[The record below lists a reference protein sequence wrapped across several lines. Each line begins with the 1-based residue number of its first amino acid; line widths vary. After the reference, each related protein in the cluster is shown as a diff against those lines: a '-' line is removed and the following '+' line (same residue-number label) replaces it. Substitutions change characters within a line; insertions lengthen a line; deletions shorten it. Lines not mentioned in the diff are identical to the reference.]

1 MALPVMHRIG
11 RQTVGQ
17 TLSLFGSSVVQYAIF
32 WYLVLRSNSGMV
44 MTGAMVTAA
53 LPQAIVSMFGGV
65 WADRWNRKLLVM
77 LPDAVIAAVTICL
90 SASMAVG
97 WGDTGLILVVL
108 VIRSAGGGIQT
119 PAVQSFIPQIAPEAW
134 LLRVNAINGTLQ
146 TAISIAS
153 PAIAAALVNLMPLWM
168 IMLVDVSTAIV
179 GIGFVALIR
188 LDDARLR
195 RPGESSDDA
204 LRATSISVSSCS
216 PIPLT
221 DLPRPR
227 THAHAK
233 GERRVPQGRVLG
245 LLTSVLAFGVPAGM
259 LVFGPLAHVVDVR
272 LLFVVGGLMTVP
284 IGAYVMRSA
293 RRNRVAE

>member
-1 MALPVMHRIG
+1 MHCIG

-44 MTGAMVTAA
+44 MTGAMVAAA
-53 LPQAIVSMFGGV
+53 LPQAIVSVFGGV

-119 PAVQSFIPQIAPEAW
+119 PAVQSFISQIVPEAW

-153 PAIAAALVNLMPLWM
+153 PVIAAVLVNLMPLWM
-168 IMLVDVSTAIV
+168 IMLVDVSTAIA

-204 LRATSISVSSCS
+204 LRATSIGFVVLSNSADRLAAPTYTLMQKESDVSM
-216 PIPLT
+216 
-221 DLPRPR
+221 
-227 THAHAK
+227 
-233 GERRVPQGRVLG
+233 QGRVLG

>member
-1 MALPVMHRIG
+1 MHCIG
-11 RQTVGQ
+11 RQTVEQ

-44 MTGAMVTAA
+44 MTVAMVAAA
-53 LPQAIVSMFGGV
+53 LPQAIVSVFGGV

-77 LPDAVIAAVTICL
+77 LPDAVIVAVTICL

-97 WGDTGLILVVL
+97 WDDTGLILVVL

-119 PAVQSFIPQIAPEAW
+119 PAVQSFIPQIVPEAW

-216 PIPLT
+216 PIPLE

-227 THAHAK
+227 TRSC
-233 GERRVPQGRVLG
+233 RRRATCPCR
-245 LLTSVLAFGVPAGM
+245 
-259 LVFGPLAHVVDVR
+259 
-272 LLFVVGGLMTVP
+272 GGYWVC
-284 IGAYVMRSA
+284 
-293 RRNRVAE
+293 

>member
-1 MALPVMHRIG
+1 MALPVMHCIG

-97 WGDTGLILVVL
+97 WGDTGLILVVM

-245 LLTSVLAFGVPAGM
+245 LLISVSAFGVPAGM

>member
-1 MALPVMHRIG
+1 MHCIG

-97 WGDTGLILVVL
+97 WGDTGLILVVM

>member
-1 MALPVMHRIG
+1 MHCIG
-11 RQTVGQ
+11 RQTIEQ

-44 MTGAMVTAA
+44 MTGAMVAAA
-53 LPQAIVSMFGGV
+53 LPQAIVSVFGGV

-108 VIRSAGGGIQT
+108 VIRSVGGGIQT
-119 PAVQSFIPQIAPEAW
+119 PAVQSFIPQIVPEAW
-134 LLRVNAINGTLQ
+134 LLRVNAVNGTLQ

-204 LRATSISVSSCS
+204 LRATSIGFVVLSNSADRLAAPTYALMQKESDVS
-216 PIPLT
+216 L
-221 DLPRPR
+221 
-227 THAHAK
+227 
-233 GERRVPQGRVLG
+233 QGRVLG
-245 LLTSVLAFGVPAGM
+245 LLTSVSAFGVPADM
-259 LVFGPLAHVVDVR
+259 LVFGPLA
-272 LLFVVGGLMTVP
+272 MWSM
-284 IGAYVMRSA
+284 YVCCSWSA
-293 RRNRVAE
+293 V

>member
-1 MALPVMHRIG
+1 MHCIG
-11 RQTVGQ
+11 RQTVEQ

-44 MTGAMVTAA
+44 MTGAMVAAA
-53 LPQAIVSMFGGV
+53 LPQAIVSVFGGV
-65 WADRWNRKLLVM
+65 WADRWKRKLLVM
-77 LPDAVIAAVTICL
+77 FPDAVIAAVTICL

-119 PAVQSFIPQIAPEAW
+119 PAVQSFIPQIVPEAW

-179 GIGFVALIR
+179 GIGFVARVAVRNARKDDDQVLFGEVVGRTARDACAPDVQGQAQHVVLVEMQRRIR
-188 LDDARLR
+188 LFVGPVLR
-195 RPGESSDDA
+195 DEQVFFRPW
-204 LRATSISVSSCS
+204 R
-216 PIPLT
+216 
-221 DLPRPR
+221 
-227 THAHAK
+227 K
-233 GERRVPQGRVLG
+233 
-245 LLTSVLAFGVPAGM
+245 
-259 LVFGPLAHVVDVR
+259 VF
-272 LLFVVGGLMTVP
+272 
-284 IGAYVMRSA
+284 
-293 RRNRVAE
+293 

>member
-1 MALPVMHRIG
+1 MHCIG
-11 RQTVGQ
+11 RQTVEQ

-44 MTGAMVTAA
+44 MTGAMVAAA
-53 LPQAIVSMFGGV
+53 LPQAIVSVFGGV

-119 PAVQSFIPQIAPEAW
+119 PAVQSFISQIVPEAW

-153 PAIAAALVNLMPLWM
+153 PVIAAVLVNLMPLWM
-168 IMLVDVSTAIV
+168 IMLVDVSTAIA

-204 LRATSISVSSCS
+204 LRATSIGFVVLSNSADRLAAPTYTLMQKESDVSM
-216 PIPLT
+216 
-221 DLPRPR
+221 
-227 THAHAK
+227 
-233 GERRVPQGRVLG
+233 QGRVLG

>member
-1 MALPVMHRIG
+1 MHCIG
-11 RQTVGQ
+11 RQTVEQ

-44 MTGAMVTAA
+44 MTGAMVAAA

-146 TAISIAS
+146 RAISIAS

-216 PIPLT
+216 PIPLK

-227 THAHAK
+227 TRSC
-233 GERRVPQGRVLG
+233 RRRATCPAGASIGSADLG
-245 LLTSVLAFGVPAGM
+245 LG
-259 LVFGPLAHVVDVR
+259 
-272 LLFVVGGLMTVP
+272 
-284 IGAYVMRSA
+284 IRSA
-293 RRNRVAE
+293 CGHARVRPARRCGRCTSAVRGRRSDDRSDRCLCDEIRAAKSGR

>member
-1 MALPVMHRIG
+1 MHCIG
-11 RQTVGQ
+11 RQTIEQ

-44 MTGAMVTAA
+44 MTGAMVAA
-53 LPQAIVSMFGGV
+53 SLPQAIVSVFGGV
-65 WADRWNRKLLVM
+65 WADRWNRKLSVM

-108 VIRSAGGGIQT
+108 VIRSVGGGIQT

-216 PIPLT
+216 PISLT
-221 DLPRPR
+221 GLPRPR
-227 THAHAK
+227 TRSCK
-233 GERRVPQGRVLG
+233 RRATCPCR
-245 LLTSVLAFGVPAGM
+245 
-259 LVFGPLAHVVDVR
+259 
-272 LLFVVGGLMTVP
+272 GGYWVC
-284 IGAYVMRSA
+284 
-293 RRNRVAE
+293 

>member
-1 MALPVMHRIG
+1 MHCIG

-17 TLSLFGSSVVQYAIF
+17 TLSLFGFSVVQYAIF

-44 MTGAMVTAA
+44 MTGAMVAAA
-53 LPQAIVSMFGGV
+53 LPQAIVSVFGGV
-65 WADRWNRKLLVM
+65 WDDRWNRKLLVM

-153 PAIAAALVNLMPLWM
+153 PAIASALVNLMPLWM

-179 GIGFVALIR
+179 GIGFVALIH

-204 LRATSISVSSCS
+204 PARHIDFGFVVLSNSADRLAAPTYTRSCKRRATC
-216 PIPLT
+216 PC
-221 DLPRPR
+221 R
-227 THAHAK
+227 
-233 GERRVPQGRVLG
+233 GEYWVC
-245 LLTSVLAFGVPAGM
+245 
-259 LVFGPLAHVVDVR
+259 
-272 LLFVVGGLMTVP
+272 
-284 IGAYVMRSA
+284 
-293 RRNRVAE
+293 

>member
-1 MALPVMHRIG
+1 M
-11 RQTVGQ
+11 
-17 TLSLFGSSVVQYAIF
+17 
-32 WYLVLRSNSGMV
+32 
-44 MTGAMVTAA
+44 
-53 LPQAIVSMFGGV
+53 
-65 WADRWNRKLLVM
+65 
-77 LPDAVIAAVTICL
+77 
-90 SASMAVG
+90 
-97 WGDTGLILVVL
+97 
-108 VIRSAGGGIQT
+108 
-119 PAVQSFIPQIAPEAW
+119 QSFIPQIVPEAW

-153 PAIAAALVNLMPLWM
+153 PVIAAALVNLMPLWM

-204 LRATSISVSSCS
+204 LRATSIGFVVLSNSADRLAAPTYTLMQKESDVSM
-216 PIPLT
+216 
-221 DLPRPR
+221 
-227 THAHAK
+227 
-233 GERRVPQGRVLG
+233 QGRVLG
-245 LLTSVLAFGVPAGM
+245 LLTSVLAFGMPAGM

>member
-1 MALPVMHRIG
+1 MHCIG
-11 RQTVGQ
+11 RQTVEQ

-44 MTGAMVTAA
+44 MTGAMVAA
-53 LPQAIVSMFGGV
+53 SLPQAIVSVFGGV

-108 VIRSAGGGIQT
+108 VIRSVGGGIQT
-119 PAVQSFIPQIAPEAW
+119 PAVQSFIPQIVPEAW
-134 LLRVNAINGTLQ
+134 LLRVNAVNGTLQ

-195 RPGESSDDA
+195 RPGESSDAA
-204 LRATSISVSSCS
+204 LRATSIGFVVLFNSADRLAAPTYTLMQKGSDVSM
-216 PIPLT
+216 
-221 DLPRPR
+221 
-227 THAHAK
+227 
-233 GERRVPQGRVLG
+233 QGRVLG

-259 LVFGPLAHVVDVR
+259 LVFGPLADVVDVR

>member
-1 MALPVMHRIG
+1 MHCIG
-11 RQTVGQ
+11 RQTVEQ
-17 TLSLFGSSVVQYAIF
+17 TLSLFGSSVVQYAII

-44 MTGAMVTAA
+44 MTGAMVAAA
-53 LPQAIVSMFGGV
+53 LPQAIVSVFGGV

-108 VIRSAGGGIQT
+108 VIRSVGGGIQT
-119 PAVQSFIPQIAPEAW
+119 PAVQSFIPQIVPEAW
-134 LLRVNAINGTLQ
+134 LLRVNAVNGTLQ

-204 LRATSISVSSCS
+204 LRATSIGFVVLSNSADRLAAPTYALMQKESDVS
-216 PIPLT
+216 L
-221 DLPRPR
+221 
-227 THAHAK
+227 
-233 GERRVPQGRVLG
+233 QGRVLG
-245 LLTSVLAFGVPAGM
+245 LLTSVSAFGVPADM
-259 LVFGPLAHVVDVR
+259 LVFGPLADVVDVR

>member
-1 MALPVMHRIG
+1 MHCIG
-11 RQTVGQ
+11 RQTVEQ

-44 MTGAMVTAA
+44 MTVAMVAAA
-53 LPQAIVSMFGGV
+53 LPQAIVSVFGGV
-65 WADRWNRKLLVM
+65 WADRWNRKLSVM
-77 LPDAVIAAVTICL
+77 FPDAVIAAVTICL

-119 PAVQSFIPQIAPEAW
+119 PAVQSFIPQIVPEAW

-204 LRATSISVSSCS
+204 LRITSISVSSCS

-221 DLPRPR
+221 GLPRPCTR
-227 THAHAK
+227 SCK
-233 GERRVPQGRVLG
+233 RRATCPAGAGIADLG
-245 LLTSVLAFGVPAGM
+245 LG
-259 LVFGPLAHVVDVR
+259 
-272 LLFVVGGLMTVP
+272 
-284 IGAYVMRSA
+284 IRSA
-293 RRNRVAE
+293 CGHARVRPARRCGRCTSAVRGRRSDDRSDRCLCDEIRAAKSGR

>member
-1 MALPVMHRIG
+1 MHCIG
-11 RQTVGQ
+11 RQTIEQ

-44 MTGAMVTAA
+44 MTGAMVAAA

-65 WADRWNRKLLVM
+65 WADRWKRKLLVM

-179 GIGFVALIR
+179 SIGFVALIH

-204 LRATSISVSSCS
+204 LRATSISVSSRS
-216 PIPLT
+216 PIPLK

-227 THAHAK
+227 TRSC
-233 GERRVPQGRVLG
+233 RRRATCPAGASIGSADLG
-245 LLTSVLAFGVPAGM
+245 LG
-259 LVFGPLAHVVDVR
+259 
-272 LLFVVGGLMTVP
+272 
-284 IGAYVMRSA
+284 IRSA
-293 RRNRVAE
+293 CGHARVRPARPCGRCASAVRGRRSDDRSDRCLCDESRAAKSGR

>member
-1 MALPVMHRIG
+1 MHCIG
-11 RQTVGQ
+11 RQTVEQ
-17 TLSLFGSSVVQYAIF
+17 TLSLFGSSVVQYAIL

-44 MTGAMVTAA
+44 MTVAMVAAA
-53 LPQAIVSMFGGV
+53 LPQAIVSVFGGV

-77 LPDAVIAAVTICL
+77 FPDAVIAAVTICL

-119 PAVQSFIPQIAPEAW
+119 PAVQSFIPQIVPEAW

-245 LLTSVLAFGVPAGM
+245 LLTSVSAFGVPAGM

-284 IGAYVMRSA
+284 IGAYDEIRAAKSG
-293 RRNRVAE
+293 R

>member
-1 MALPVMHRIG
+1 MHCIG
-11 RQTVGQ
+11 RQTVEQ
-17 TLSLFGSSVVQYAIF
+17 TLSLFGSSIVQYAIF
-32 WYLVLRSNSGMV
+32 RYLVLRSNSGMV
-44 MTGAMVTAA
+44 MTGAMVAAA
-53 LPQAIVSMFGGV
+53 LPQAIVSVFGGV

-108 VIRSAGGGIQT
+108 VIRSVGGGIQT
-119 PAVQSFIPQIAPEAW
+119 PAVQSFIPQIVPEAW
-134 LLRVNAINGTLQ
+134 LLRVNAVNGTLQ

-153 PAIAAALVNLMPLWM
+153 PAIAAALVNLM

-195 RPGESSDDA
+195 HPGRA
-204 LRATSISVSSCS
+204 RMTPLCATSISVSSCS

-221 DLPRPR
+221 GLPRPR
-227 THAHAK
+227 TRSCK
-233 GERRVPQGRVLG
+233 RRATCPAGASIGSADLG
-245 LLTSVLAFGVPAGM
+245 LGIRACSC
-259 LVFGPLAHVVDVR
+259 
-272 LLFVVGGLMTVP
+272 
-284 IGAYVMRSA
+284 SA
-293 RRNRVAE
+293 RSPMWSMYVCCSWSAV

>member
-1 MALPVMHRIG
+1 MHCIG
-11 RQTVGQ
+11 RQTVEQ

-44 MTGAMVTAA
+44 MTGAMVAAA
-53 LPQAIVSMFGGV
+53 LPQAIVSVFGGV

-108 VIRSAGGGIQT
+108 VIRSVGGGIQT
-119 PAVQSFIPQIAPEAW
+119 PAVQSFIPQIVPEAW
-134 LLRVNAINGTLQ
+134 LLRVNAVNGTLQ

-204 LRATSISVSSCS
+204 PARHIDFGFVVLSNSADRLAAPTYA
-216 PIPLT
+216 LMQ
-221 DLPRPR
+221 
-227 THAHAK
+227 K
-233 GERRVPQGRVLG
+233 GERRVPAGAGIGSADLG
-245 LLTSVLAFGVPAGM
+245 LG
-259 LVFGPLAHVVDVR
+259 
-272 LLFVVGGLMTVP
+272 
-284 IGAYVMRSA
+284 IRSA
-293 RRNRVAE
+293 CGYARVRPARRCGRCTSAVRGRRSDDRSDRCLCDEIRAAKSGR

>member
-1 MALPVMHRIG
+1 MHCIG
-11 RQTVGQ
+11 RQTVEQ

-44 MTGAMVTAA
+44 MTGAMVAAA
-53 LPQAIVSMFGGV
+53 LPQAIVSVFGGV

-119 PAVQSFIPQIAPEAW
+119 LAVQSFIPQIAPEAW

-204 LRATSISVSSCS
+204 LRATSIGFVVLSNSADRLAAPTYTLMQKESDVSM
-216 PIPLT
+216 
-221 DLPRPR
+221 
-227 THAHAK
+227 
-233 GERRVPQGRVLG
+233 QGRVLG

>member
-1 MALPVMHRIG
+1 MHCIG
-11 RQTVGQ
+11 RQTVEQ

-44 MTGAMVTAA
+44 MTGAMVAAA
-53 LPQAIVSMFGGV
+53 LPQAIVSVFGGV
-65 WADRWNRKLLVM
+65 WDDRWNRKLLVM

>member
-1 MALPVMHRIG
+1 MHCIG
-11 RQTVGQ
+11 RQTVEQ

-44 MTGAMVTAA
+44 MTGAMVAAA
-53 LPQAIVSMFGGV
+53 LPQAIVSVFGGV
-65 WADRWNRKLLVM
+65 WADRWNRKLSVM

-119 PAVQSFIPQIAPEAW
+119 PAVQSFIPQIVPEAW
-134 LLRVNAINGTLQ
+134 LLRVNAVNGTLQ

-195 RPGESSDDA
+195 RPGRARMTPCAPHRFRFRRA
-204 LRATSISVSSCS
+204 LQFR
-216 PIPLT
+216 
-221 DLPRPR
+221 
-227 THAHAK
+227 
-233 GERRVPQGRVLG
+233 
-245 LLTSVLAFGVPAGM
+245 
-259 LVFGPLAHVVDVR
+259 
-272 LLFVVGGLMTVP
+272 
-284 IGAYVMRSA
+284 
-293 RRNRVAE
+293 

>member
-1 MALPVMHRIG
+1 MHCIG
-11 RQTVGQ
+11 RQTVEQ
-17 TLSLFGSSVVQYAIF
+17 TLSLFGSSVVQYAII

-44 MTGAMVTAA
+44 MTGAMVAAA
-53 LPQAIVSMFGGV
+53 LPQAIVSVFGGV

-108 VIRSAGGGIQT
+108 VIRSVGGGIQT
-119 PAVQSFIPQIAPEAW
+119 PAVQSFIPQIVPEAW
-134 LLRVNAINGTLQ
+134 LLRVNAVNGTLQ

-204 LRATSISVSSCS
+204 LRATSIGFVVLSNSADRLAAPTYALMQKESDVSM
-216 PIPLT
+216 
-221 DLPRPR
+221 
-227 THAHAK
+227 
-233 GERRVPQGRVLG
+233 QGRVLG
-245 LLTSVLAFGVPAGM
+245 LLTSVSAFGVPAGM
-259 LVFGPLAHVVDVR
+259 LVFGPLADVVDVR

>member
-1 MALPVMHRIG
+1 M
-11 RQTVGQ
+11 
-17 TLSLFGSSVVQYAIF
+17 
-32 WYLVLRSNSGMV
+32 
-44 MTGAMVTAA
+44 
-53 LPQAIVSMFGGV
+53 
-65 WADRWNRKLLVM
+65 
-77 LPDAVIAAVTICL
+77 
-90 SASMAVG
+90 
-97 WGDTGLILVVL
+97 
-108 VIRSAGGGIQT
+108 
-119 PAVQSFIPQIAPEAW
+119 QSFIPQIAPEAW

-188 LDDARLR
+188 LDDASLR

-204 LRATSISVSSCS
+204 LRATSIGFVVLSNSAYRLAAPTYTLMQKESDVSM
-216 PIPLT
+216 
-221 DLPRPR
+221 
-227 THAHAK
+227 
-233 GERRVPQGRVLG
+233 QGRVLG

-293 RRNRVAE
+293 WRNRVAE

>member
-1 MALPVMHRIG
+1 MHCIG
-11 RQTVGQ
+11 RQTVEQ

-44 MTGAMVTAA
+44 MTVAMVAAA
-53 LPQAIVSMFGGV
+53 LPQAIVSVFGGV
-65 WADRWNRKLLVM
+65 WADRWNRKLSVM
-77 LPDAVIAAVTICL
+77 FPDAVIAAVTICL

-119 PAVQSFIPQIAPEAW
+119 PAVQSFIPQIVPEAW
-134 LLRVNAINGTLQ
+134 LLRVNAVNGTLQ

-204 LRATSISVSSCS
+204 PARHIDFGFVVLSNSADRLAAPTYALMQKESDVSRRCGYWVCWPRSRHSECLRACSCS
-216 PIPLT
+216 ARSPMW
-221 DLPRPR
+221 
-227 THAHAK
+227 
-233 GERRVPQGRVLG
+233 
-245 LLTSVLAFGVPAGM
+245 SM
-259 LVFGPLAHVVDVR
+259 
-272 LLFVVGGLMTVP
+272 
-284 IGAYVMRSA
+284 YVCCSWSA
-293 RRNRVAE
+293 V

>member
-1 MALPVMHRIG
+1 MHCIG
-11 RQTVGQ
+11 RQTVEQ
-17 TLSLFGSSVVQYAIF
+17 TLSLFGSSVVQYAIL

-44 MTGAMVTAA
+44 MTVAMVAAA
-53 LPQAIVSMFGGV
+53 LPQAIVSVFGGV
-65 WADRWNRKLLVM
+65 WADRWKRKLLVM
-77 LPDAVIAAVTICL
+77 FPDAVIAAVTICL

-119 PAVQSFIPQIAPEAW
+119 PAVQSFIPQIVPEAW

-204 LRATSISVSSCS
+204 PARHIDFGFVVLSNSAERLAAPTYTLMQKESDVSM
-216 PIPLT
+216 
-221 DLPRPR
+221 
-227 THAHAK
+227 
-233 GERRVPQGRVLG
+233 QGRVLG
-245 LLTSVLAFGVPAGM
+245 LLISVSAFGVPAGM
-259 LVFGPLAHVVDVR
+259 LVFGPLADVVDVR

>member
-1 MALPVMHRIG
+1 MALPVMHCIG

-97 WGDTGLILVVL
+97 WGDTGLILVVM

-245 LLTSVLAFGVPAGM
+245 LLTSVSAFGVPAGM